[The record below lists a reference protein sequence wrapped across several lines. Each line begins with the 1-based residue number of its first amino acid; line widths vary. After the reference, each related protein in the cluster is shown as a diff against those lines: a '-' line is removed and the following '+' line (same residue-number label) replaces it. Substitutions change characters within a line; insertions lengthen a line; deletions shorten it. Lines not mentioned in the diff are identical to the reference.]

1 MIKCDYV
8 WLWGGFRVVMGGFL
22 VVLVVTSSY
31 GWLWGGQGWFWVVIG
46 GYGWLW
52 CGTGWLS
59 LVISGFDLLGL
70 LRPTP

>member
-1 MIKCDYV
+1 MV
-8 WLWGGFRVVMGGFL
+8 LGGFGGNELLWVVMGWTRG
-22 VVLVVTSSY
+22 VLGGY
-31 GWLWGGQGWFWVVIG
+31 WWLWLVID

-70 LRPTP
+70 LRPSP